1 MCRARVYVHSASIA
15 LSKSKLVGGVVPSA
29 SRSFWWAG
37 LISRLQRLYFATF
50 GDASHPQPSADSR
63 KHKCLQLVSG
73 QPRRR
78 QCWEAP
84 NLLPACS
91 RHSWL
96 RFDDSLDFLSAS
108 KDESFVKATGFLPWL
123 PGAAYARAYYGSGG
137 RRCNLASGASAS
149 PLDAPA
155 GPVVLIKCSSKSVR
169 RMYHPRT
176 QSLSGGSHFTVCT
189 LEPPPQDLGIQHWL
203 AI

>member
-108 KDESFVKATGFLPWL
+108 KDESFVKATGFLPC
-123 PGAAYARAYYGSGG
+123 PEPACAAHFCRVGANY
-137 RRCNLASGASAS
+137 
-149 PLDAPA
+149 
-155 GPVVLIKCSSKSVR
+155 
-169 RMYHPRT
+169 
-176 QSLSGGSHFTVCT
+176 
-189 LEPPPQDLGIQHWL
+189 WL
-203 AI
+203 ACTELPHPTPLFLHAQK